1 MKFAHMADCHIG
13 GWREKELR
21 DLGIKVFEKSIDE
34 CISRNVGFILISGDL
49 FNTALPSIEL
59 IKETTRILRKARD
72 SDTGVYIIPGSHDF
86 SPSGKTMIEVLE
98 KAGLV
103 KNVMNL
109 DEDGRLQ
116 FTEDKTGVKITGIYG
131 RKGGLEKKDYETLQK
146 EHLEKE
152 DGFKIFMF
160 HTAINEFK
168 PADLEKMEGQS
179 FASLPKNF
187 NYYAGGHVHY
197 IFDKKEGNSLI
208 TFPGALFP
216 NNFKELE
223 EFKHGG
229 FYIVDEQLNFEYVP
243 IKLKEVVSILL
254 NVDGKSTMETESE
267 IRRNLVNINDKIVT
281 LRIEGTLS
289 MGKPVDINFKRI
301 FEEND
306 AYCILKNTFKLQ
318 TKEIE
323 EIKLEDY
330 GEDVEEGIVNDFFK
344 EEKDKKLAISFMEA
358 FNKEKHEG
366 EKNLDFE
373 NRLLKDFLKEMN
385 IEGVWN
391 ADQKNKT

>member
-21 DLGIKVFEKSIDE
+21 DLGIKAFEKSIDE

-197 IFDKKEGNSLI
+197 IFDRKEEGSLL

-229 FYIVDEQLNFEYVP
+229 FYIVDEQLNFEYIP

-289 MGKPVDINFKRI
+289 MGKPGDINFKRI
-301 FEEND
+301 FEENN
-306 AYCILKNTFKLQ
+306 AYCILKNTSKLQ

-358 FNKEKHEG
+358 FDKEKHEG

-373 NRLLKDFLKEMN
+373 NRLLKDFLKEMD
-385 IEGVWN
+385 IEGVWH
-391 ADQKNKT
+391 ADQKDKT